1 MSSRY
6 VRTNARNWMKIAV
19 VGNGAPFYESVNE
32 VHSPTEA
39 VWSTLAFD
47 VFTTNKETFCGD
59 TIEIGTI
66 SIIINASP
74 GLGDDAA
81 LIAVEAVA
89 DVFYRQVDSSGR
101 LVLVSRSAPDEIMS
115 NDGSPA
121 YMASID
127 IDYEFYSN

>member
-1 MSSRY
+1 
-6 VRTNARNWMKIAV
+6 MKIAV

-32 VHSPTEA
+32 VNSPTEA

-47 VFTTNKETFCGD
+47 VFTTNKETFCGLMV
-59 TIEIGTI
+59 EKGTI

-81 LIAVEAVA
+81 LIAVEAIA
-89 DVFYRQVDSSGR
+89 DVFFRQVDSSGR

-115 NDGSPA
+115 NDGSPS
-121 YMASID
+121 YMCAVD
-127 IDYEFYSN
+127 LDYEFYIN